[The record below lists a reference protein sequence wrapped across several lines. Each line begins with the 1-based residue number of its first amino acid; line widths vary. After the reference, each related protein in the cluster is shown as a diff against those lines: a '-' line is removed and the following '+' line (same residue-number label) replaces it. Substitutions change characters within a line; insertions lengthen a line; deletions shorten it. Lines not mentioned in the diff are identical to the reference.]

1 MNMNRLALAW
11 DAWRAGRGGP
21 GAIAARQRA
30 RVADLVAF
38 ARKRSPY
45 YADHYRD
52 LPPDGVELRQL
63 PPVTKPDLMKR
74 FDEWVTD
81 PAVTESGVRA
91 FMAEPSRAGEWYLDR
106 YLVWK
111 TSGTTGVPAIL
122 VQDRGALAVHDV
134 MEIVRLVPLWFSLR
148 DLRAIRQRGAPAVG
162 FVNLQGHGSE
172 RVMSQRRSRRRRWL
186 KQKIV
191 LLSLFA
197 PVPELV
203 SELNTLQPTVLA
215 GHSTVLSLLAEE
227 QEAGRLKVRPV
238 LVFTGAEPL
247 PPELRGRFE
256 QTFGGV
262 VRETYGCSEALSLA
276 WGCSQ
281 GWCHL
286 NADWMILEPV
296 DRSYQPTPPGEI
308 SHTVLL
314 TNLAN
319 RVQPILRYDLGDR
332 VLVSPERCPCGSR
345 LPAIRVE
352 GRTDE
357 ILAFSTPGGGTLR
370 LSPRPVVS
378 TINKAPGVHRFQVIQ
393 TGPAR
398 LVVRLQAVTPGDEG
412 AVWPGVRERLQ
423 AYLRHQGLPDV
434 VVERALEPPALDPL
448 SGKFRQVWSELRPIG

>member
-1 MNMNRLALAW
+1 
-11 DAWRAGRGGP
+11 
-21 GAIAARQRA
+21 
-30 RVADLVAF
+30 
-38 ARKRSPY
+38 
-45 YADHYRD
+45 
-52 LPPDGVELRQL
+52 
-63 PPVTKPDLMKR
+63 
-74 FDEWVTD
+74 
-81 PAVTESGVRA
+81 
-91 FMAEPSRAGEWYLDR
+91 
-106 YLVWK
+106 
-111 TSGTTGVPAIL
+111 
-122 VQDRGALAVHDV
+122 
-134 MEIVRLVPLWFSLR
+134 VPLWFSLR

-172 RVMSQRRSRRRRWL
+172 RVMAQRQSRRRRWL

-412 AVWPGVRERLQ
+412 AVWPGIRERLQ

>member
-1 MNMNRLALAW
+1 
-11 DAWRAGRGGP
+11 
-21 GAIAARQRA
+21 
-30 RVADLVAF
+30 
-38 ARKRSPY
+38 
-45 YADHYRD
+45 
-52 LPPDGVELRQL
+52 
-63 PPVTKPDLMKR
+63 
-74 FDEWVTD
+74 
-81 PAVTESGVRA
+81 
-91 FMAEPSRAGEWYLDR
+91 
-106 YLVWK
+106 
-111 TSGTTGVPAIL
+111 
-122 VQDRGALAVHDV
+122 
-134 MEIVRLVPLWFSLR
+134 
-148 DLRAIRQRGAPAVG
+148 
-162 FVNLQGHGSE
+162 
-172 RVMSQRRSRRRRWL
+172 
-186 KQKIV
+186 
-191 LLSLFA
+191 
-197 PVPELV
+197 
-203 SELNTLQPTVLA
+203 
-215 GHSTVLSLLAEE
+215 
-227 QEAGRLKVRPV
+227 
-238 LVFTGAEPL
+238 
-247 PPELRGRFE
+247 
-256 QTFGGV
+256 
-262 VRETYGCSEALSLA
+262 
-276 WGCSQ
+276 
-281 GWCHL
+281 
-286 NADWMILEPV
+286 MILEPV